1 MEWAAAQGPWL
12 LPVQPAPLGQV
23 SVCWRSGAE
32 RGLSSASPSLLSSA
46 MLNSWMGTTDL
57 MFLVPQMGRPQRH
70 RRPPFRS
77 HLCSDLPLST
87 SLSSCVRS
95 LQNQELYSRESET
108 QKVSTASGLFGSWAG
123 DMPCWEKSDMPS
135 VCPLGGETEEE
146 RGWCS
151 GDELSW
157 SCAQGPKPQDVGA
170 RARGGAWAWEQTSP
184 LLGSEVWTSHG
195 SGAGGAS
202 WVWAPS

>member
-1 MEWAAAQGPWL
+1 MLWGRTLSSIPNGWHPGVEVGGGRGSPGCRMMMEWAAAQGPWL

-87 SLSSCVRS
+87 SLSSCVGS

-135 VCPLGGETEEE
+135 VCPPWWRDGG
-146 RGWCS
+146 GK
-151 GDELSW
+151 G
-157 SCAQGPKPQDVGA
+157 V
-170 RARGGAWAWEQTSP
+170 
-184 LLGSEVWTSHG
+184 V
-195 SGAGGAS
+195 
-202 WVWAPS
+202 

>member
-1 MEWAAAQGPWL
+1 MLWGRTLSSIPSGWHPGVEVGGGRGSPGCRMMMEWAAAQGPWL
-12 LPVQPAPLGQV
+12 LPVQPAPLG
-23 SVCWRSGAE
+23 
-32 RGLSSASPSLLSSA
+32 
-46 MLNSWMGTTDL
+46 
-57 MFLVPQMGRPQRH
+57 QMGRPQRH